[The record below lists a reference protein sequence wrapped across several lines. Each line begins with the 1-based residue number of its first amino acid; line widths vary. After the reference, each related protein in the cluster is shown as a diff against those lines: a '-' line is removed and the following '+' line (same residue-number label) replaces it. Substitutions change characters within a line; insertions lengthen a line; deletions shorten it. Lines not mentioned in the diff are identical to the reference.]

1 MPRQTARAKDKD
13 PVFHLRR
20 FFPYRISRFYAA
32 VSKSLAYRYRD
43 ELGLSVPEWRTLAVL
58 GSEGSK
64 SASQVGMDT
73 DMDKVQ
79 VSRAVTRLKQKGMI
93 SRGTDPQDRRRSV
106 LELTDKGREA
116 YNMVVPRALAYEQEM
131 LEVLSPEE
139 EREFWRL
146 VEKLQTRAQELKKAG
161 N

>member
-1 MPRQTARAKDKD
+1 MPRQTARAKTND
-13 PVFHLRR
+13 PVFHLRQ

-32 VSKSLAYRYRD
+32 VSKSLAHRYRD

-58 GSEGSK
+58 GSEGGK

-106 LELTDKGREA
+106 LNLTEKGWEA
-116 YNMVVPRALAYEQEM
+116 YNKVVPRALSYEQEM

-146 VEKLQTRAQELKKAG
+146 VEKLQSRAQELKKSKA
-161 N
+161 